1 MLTEIKDDAKNRMV
15 KAIEAFENA
24 LRRIR
29 TGRAHPSL
37 LDEVMVSYYG
47 TPTQLKQLAN
57 VGVEDGR
64 TITVT
69 PWEKSLLGDVD
80 KAIRSSNLG
89 LNPSNNGDIIRVPL
103 PALTED
109 SRRDLLKVAKG
120 EAENAKIAVR
130 NARREAN
137 NDVKELLKEKEIT
150 EDEQRRSEEDV
161 QKLTDKF
168 VKDVDTLLAD
178 KEKEI
183 MTV

>member
-1 MLTEIKDDAKNRMV
+1 MLNEIKDDAKSRMD
-15 KAIEAFENA
+15 KAIEAFNNA

-69 PWEKSLLGDVD
+69 PWEKSLLGEVD

-89 LNPSNNGDIIRVPL
+89 LNPSNNGDMIRVPL
-103 PALTED
+103 PALTQD
-109 SRRDLLKVAKG
+109 SRKELLKVAKSEG
-120 EAENAKIAVR
+120 ENAKIAIR
-130 NARREAN
+130 NARRDAN
-137 NDVKELLKEKEIT
+137 NDVKDLLKEKEIT
-150 EDEQRRSEEDV
+150 EDEQRRSEEDI
-161 QKLTDKF
+161 QKITDKF
-168 VKDVDTLLAD
+168 VKDVDTLLAE